1 MGNPLT
7 KLLNRAIEKGP
18 EIAEFSVD
26 LLEDLLNKGIIK
38 KFSDFENMSQEDL
51 LAAKALRDRQLLEAE
66 TNKPLNIKIDKQPE
80 EVDIFADDIV
90 QVEDAVP
97 TKQISPEIDFSN
109 KFILEQ
115 TGMDSQTFLDAFKKS
130 TSDVQVNILKNPQY
144 AQALKILTEP
154 VENQKIRLRDILVNP
169 SERVNR
175 TILNHYYLNNPE
187 TVDFA
192 NQINNLV
199 MIPSKGGTKKYPNEV
214 IAKFAD
220 IYNSSNPFEINAF
233 KTILGPQNFR
243 TFMKAIRKSKLVSK
257 DTLRKNKTLEY
268 KSASVVTDYMVG
280 RTYELLKKYKEMVPK
295 ATGQELKG
303 GPNSLGEFD
312 VFQLLSQDKEIREF
326 LTAPA
331 IRGKDDAAALR
342 RKKETLL
349 KRLNQEGLIKE
360 LGLDK
365 YFLKG
370 VNPKVT
376 TSNDPKTIAF
386 LKSLEKNER
395 ETLKSIKTSTI
406 LDALNDNQRDFF
418 NDMRINIVGKVV
430 GDQPLPLLKQYQ
442 KTRKNFNSQVNA
454 VIEQNFGRMMKYGIR
469 EGKSFDEVFES
480 FERQVN
486 DPDFAKKVVPLILK
500 TVKVRDKIRY
510 NNIRFGLDIDDVNFS
525 HKKAV
530 LEDIEG
536 TFKIQNI
543 FMGKEKLNAA
553 ENYIKQKMSSL
564 KNKLNQKGGKILNLS
579 ETEEKAIEREI
590 RDLQFELDN
599 GGYYDAVQEEAIDDL
614 ISDVMEKNYEIA
626 TQMKDGGFASIEEVL
641 EYQNG

>member
-1 MGNPLT
+1 MG
-7 KLLNRAIEKGP
+7 LLSKSFKFAPDI
-18 EIAEFSVD
+18 IQD
-26 LLEDLLNKGIIK
+26 LLDSKVIRSFKDL
-38 KFSDFENMSQEDL
+38 ENMSPEDL
-51 LAAKALRDRQLLEAE
+51 LAAKAQRDRALLEAE

-109 KFILEQ
+109 KFILEE
-115 TGMDSQTFLDAFKKS
+115 TGMDAQTFLDAFKKS

-154 VENQKIRLRDILVNP
+154 VENQKTRLRDILVNP

-175 TILNHYYLNNPE
+175 VILNNYYLNNPA

-192 NQINNLV
+192 NQLNNLV
-199 MIPSKGGTKKYPNEV
+199 MSGTGKGGTKKYSNEV
-214 IAKFAD
+214 LKKFAD
-220 IYNSSNPFEINAF
+220 IYNSENPFELNAF
-233 KTILGPQNFR
+233 KTIMGKKNFGI
-243 TFMKAIRKSKLVSK
+243 FMKAIRQSKLVSK
-257 DTLRKNKTLEY
+257 ETLKRNKTLEY
-268 KSASVVTDYMVG
+268 KAGQVVTDYMVG
-280 RTYELLKKYKEMVPK
+280 RTYEVLKKYKEMVPK

-312 VFQLLSQDKEIREF
+312 IFQLLSQDKEIGEF

-331 IRGKDDAAALR
+331 LQGGDYAAAVR
-342 RKKETLL
+342 RKKDTLL

-386 LKSLEKNER
+386 LESLAKNESQ
-395 ETLKSIKTSTI
+395 TLKNIKTRTI
-406 LDALNDNQRDFF
+406 LDALNDDQRNFF
-418 NDMRINIVGKVV
+418 NNMRINIVGEVL

-442 KTRKNFNSQVNA
+442 KTRKNFNAQVNA
-454 VIEQNFGRMMKYGIR
+454 VIEANFGRMMKYGIR

-480 FERQVN
+480 FEKQVN

-500 TVKVRDKIRY
+500 TVRVRDKIRY

-564 KNKLNQKGGKILNLS
+564 KNKLKQKGGKVLNLS

-641 EYQNG
+641 EYANV